1 MSYVPR
7 GPPRSNPSPP
17 THRNGDVILK
27 AHDAGSGHV
36 EVNRKLPA
44 DTIERFKEEL
54 HDVIRKRR

>member
-1 MSYVPR
+1 
-7 GPPRSNPSPP
+7 
-17 THRNGDVILK
+17 VILK

-54 HDVIRKRR
+54 LDVIRKRR